1 MVHLSAVQTGDDVD
15 KKLSNL
21 SLTECDDNFTTTI
34 YGSKFAQ
41 EQLPKHKMSEHE
53 MPRDVAYRMIKDE
66 LSLDGNPK
74 LKYVDAC
81 SLEIAN

>member
-1 MVHLSAVQTGDDVD
+1 MVHLTAVSQPDEAAEKLAALHLAECNDDY
-15 KKLSNL
+15 
-21 SLTECDDNFTTTI
+21 TTTV

-41 EQLPKHKMSEHE
+41 EHLPKFTMPEHE

-74 LKYVDAC
+74 LK
-81 SLEIAN
+81 